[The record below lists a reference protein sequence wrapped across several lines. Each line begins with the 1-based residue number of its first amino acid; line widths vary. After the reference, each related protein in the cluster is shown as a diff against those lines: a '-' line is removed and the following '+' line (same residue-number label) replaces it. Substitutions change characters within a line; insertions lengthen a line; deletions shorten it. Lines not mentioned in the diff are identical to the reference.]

1 MPLSAPG
8 QGTCPDAVAHYEVDY
23 ALRARGGHDFFKTK
37 HGVEQESYAY
47 QLALDMGAAPTISFM
62 ARQGFRAFYTWAMG
76 SNFNTK
82 FRLVGPWKLEAGAL
96 SIMRGEL
103 FEVVMQTGGGVFFA
117 TYTLLPLFLFGTL
130 TVVLHVTAG
139 FLRLLGMEQRA
150 KNVLGSGSIPRRE
163 GDEL

>member
-76 SNFNTK
+76 SNFNAK
-82 FRLVGPWKLEAGAL
+82 FRLVGPWKWEAGAL

-103 FEVVMQTGGGVFFA
+103 FEIVMQTGGGVC
-117 TYTLLPLFLFGTL
+117 
-130 TVVLHVTAG
+130 
-139 FLRLLGMEQRA
+139 
-150 KNVLGSGSIPRRE
+150 KS
-163 GDEL
+163 